1 MRYSITLSRQISSRD
16 INNAR
21 LCIRNEVNRT
31 LAKYIYSV
39 GCKGASDVGAQSSQ
53 T

>member
-1 MRYSITLSRQISSRD
+1 MIAKSSIEGQRYD

-21 LCIRNEVNRT
+21 LCIRNEDNTT
-31 LAKYIYSV
+31 LATYEFTSSA
-39 GCKGASDVGAQSSQ
+39 GCKRASDVGAQSSQ